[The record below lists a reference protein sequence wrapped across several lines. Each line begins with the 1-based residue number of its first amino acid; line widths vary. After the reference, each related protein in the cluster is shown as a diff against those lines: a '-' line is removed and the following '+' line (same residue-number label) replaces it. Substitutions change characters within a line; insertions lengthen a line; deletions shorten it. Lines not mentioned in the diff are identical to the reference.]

1 MTEIYDA
8 AKLSLG
14 SDGFSAFRYLSAVN
28 SLLSNPVST
37 SLGRDLTIRALD
49 ARDKFTGHAGILRNM
64 VRKAGLFPYLKKEFS
79 ELSQGDRIALDVYR
93 TPFSEDFVFHSMQ
106 FRIFD
111 LLKAGRNVVLSAPT
125 SMGKSAIVDSLLGLG
140 RFNRVVLVVPTVA
153 LADETRRRLQERFG
167 EVYQIIHH
175 SSQECRSERVVYV
188 LTQERVNE
196 RDDIKAIDLF
206 VIDEFYKLAFQQL
219 KNGTTDYKDERV
231 IELNIAL
238 SKLLKVSKQ
247 FYLTGPFINSIRGLT
262 ELGYEHTF
270 ISADFNTVAVDVQT
284 FGVDANDEEGK
295 LEMLATI
302 APQCKGAT
310 IIYCKS
316 SSVAGKVARQLVRL
330 GYGQPFQSEHI
341 DWVAE
346 EFDPEWDYTY
356 ALRNGIGLHF
366 GGLPRALQQY
376 TADRFNAGDLRFLL
390 CTATIIEGV
399 NTVAKNVVIYDNRN
413 GTRGIDKFTHG
424 NIKGRAGRMGIHF
437 VGKVFCLEDV
447 PEDNLNQEVDV
458 PLGIQD
464 EDTPLNLLAS
474 AQPDHLFEY
483 SQDRFEA
490 AFAQDRF
497 SIDLVKKHSYFRME
511 QFEQLYSMVEM
522 LSEDDFESLVF
533 HWSPAP
539 GFLTTLAT
547 ICSKL
552 VPRAFSTNGLQTKTP
567 DNILAKLTNYQR
579 AESYSDYLKGQIEYT
594 KQRIKDDEKRV
605 RTGQKRNKADEK
617 LTLSSGLNNDLKLVS
632 NTFGYTI
639 PKVLGLLEDVVRL
652 HATKKGIRSKID
664 YSYVRM
670 GFESLHLPP
679 GVNALEEI
687 GIPIQTL
694 HRISE
699 LLEFPEGAGVDE
711 LADHLRQ
718 NEQAWEF
725 MGFVDQSFV
734 RRALGGV

>member
-1 MTEIYDA
+1 MNEVYDA

-14 SDGFSAFRYLSAVN
+14 SDGFSAFRYLSAIN

-37 SLGRDLTIRALD
+37 SLGRDLTIRALG

-79 ELSQGDRIALDVYR
+79 ELSAGDRVALDVYR
-93 TPFSEDFVFHSMQ
+93 TPFSDDYVFHSMQ
-106 FRIFD
+106 FQVFD

-140 RFNRVVLVVPTVA
+140 RFKRVVLVVPTVA
-153 LADETRRRLQERFG
+153 LADETRRRLQDRFG
-167 EVYQIIHH
+167 DTYQIIHH
-175 SSQECRSERVVYV
+175 RSQERHCDWVVYV

-196 RDDIKAIDLF
+196 RDDIEGIDLF
-206 VIDEFYKLAFQQL
+206 VIDEFYKLAFRQL
-219 KNGTTDYKDERV
+219 KTGTTDFKDERV

-247 FYLTGPFINSIRGLT
+247 FYLTGPFVNSIRGLT
-262 ELGYEHTF
+262 ELGYDHTF

-284 FGVDANDEEGK
+284 YGVDANDDEGK
-295 LEMLATI
+295 LKALAII
-302 APQCKGAT
+302 APQCEGAT

-316 SSVAGKVARQLVRL
+316 PGVAGRVARELVRL
-330 GYGQPFQSEHI
+330 GYGQPFQSAHV
-341 DWVAE
+341 DWVSE
-346 EFDPEWDYTY
+346 EFDPDWDYTY
-356 ALRNGIGLHF
+356 ALKNGVGLHF

-390 CTATIIEGV
+390 CTSTIIEGV
-399 NTVAKNVVIYDNRN
+399 NTIAKNVVIYDNRN
-413 GTRGIDKFTHG
+413 GSTGIDKFTHG
-424 NIKGRAGRMGIHF
+424 NIKGRAGRMGVHF

-447 PEDNLNQEVDV
+447 PEDDLNQEVNV

-464 EDTPLNLLAS
+464 ADTPLNLLAS
-474 AQPDHLFEY
+474 AQPDHLSEY
-483 SQDRFEA
+483 SQDRFDA

-497 SIDLVKKHSYFRME
+497 SIELVKKHSYFRME

-522 LSEDDFESLVF
+522 LGEDEFETLVF
-533 HWSPAP
+533 HWAPVP
-539 GFLTTLAT
+539 GFLKTLAK
-547 ICSKL
+547 ISSKI
-552 VPRAFSTNGLQTKTP
+552 VPKAFSRNGLSTQNP
-567 DNILAKLTNYQR
+567 EAIVAKFTSYQK
-579 AESYSDYLKGQIEYT
+579 AESYSAYLKGQIDYT
-594 KQRIKDDEKRV
+594 RQRIM
-605 RTGQKRNKADEK
+605 ADEK
-617 LTLSSGLNNDLKLVS
+617 VSLSATLNNDLKLLS

-652 HATKKGIRSKID
+652 HAVKKGIRNTID

-670 GFESLHLPP
+670 TFENLHLPP

-694 HRISE
+694 HRISS
-699 LLEFPEGAGVDE
+699 LLVFPEGAGVDE
-711 LADHLRQ
+711 LADYLRQ

-725 MGFVDQSFV
+725 IGYVDQSFV
-734 RRALGGV
+734 RRALGML

>member
-1 MTEIYDA
+1 MKDIYEV
-8 AKLSLG
+8 AKGSLDG
-14 SDGFSAFRYLSAVN
+14 DGFSAFRYLSAVN
-28 SLLSNPVST
+28 SLLSNPVSS

-49 ARDKFTGHAGILRNM
+49 AREKFIDHAVILRNM

-79 ELSQGDRIALDVYR
+79 DLSHGDWIALDVYR
-93 TPFSEDFVFHSMQ
+93 TPFSEDYVFHSMQ

-140 RFNRVVLVVPTVA
+140 RFKRVVLVVPTVA
-153 LADETRRRLQERFG
+153 LADETRRRLQARFG

-219 KNGTTDYKDERV
+219 KNGTTDFKDERV

-247 FYLTGPFINSIRGLT
+247 FYLTGPFVNSIRGLT
-262 ELGYEHTF
+262 ELGHDHTF

-284 FGVDANDEEGK
+284 FGVNPDDDEGK

-316 SSVAGKVARQLVRL
+316 SRIAGKVARELVRL

-390 CTATIIEGV
+390 CTSTIIEGV
-399 NTVAKNVVIYDNRN
+399 NTIAKNVVIYDNRN
-413 GTRGIDKFTHG
+413 GTRAIDKFTHG

-447 PEDNLNQEVDV
+447 PQDNLNQEVDV
-458 PLGIQD
+458 PLGLQGL
-464 EDTPLNLLAS
+464 DTPLNLLAS
-474 AQPDHLFEY
+474 AQPDHLTEY
-483 SQDRFEA
+483 SQGRFEA
-490 AFAQDRF
+490 AFSQDRF
-497 SIDLVKKHSYFRME
+497 SIDLVRKHSYFRME

-522 LSEDDFESLVF
+522 LSADEFESLVF
-533 HWSPAP
+533 HWSPAT
-539 GFLTTLAT
+539 GFLKTLAS
-547 ICSKL
+547 ISSQL
-552 VPRAFSTNGLQTKTP
+552 VPKAFNANGLQTKYP
-567 DNILAKLTNYQR
+567 DTILAKLTSYQK
-579 AESYSDYLKGQIEYT
+579 AESYSAYLKSQLDYT
-594 KQRIKDDEKRV
+594 KQRIQ
-605 RTGQKRNKADEK
+605 GGEK
-617 LTLSSGLNNDLKLVS
+617 LNLSTALNNDLKLVS

-652 HATKKGIRSKID
+652 HAINRSVRGTID
-664 YSYVRM
+664 YSHVRM
-670 GFESLHLPP
+670 TFENLHLPA

-694 HRISE
+694 HRMSE
-699 LLEFPEGAGVDE
+699 LLDFPEGAGVDE
-711 LADHLRQ
+711 LADYLRQ

-725 MGFVDQSFV
+725 MGEVDQSFV
-734 RRALGGV
+734 RRALGAA